1 MTSGAVLAAGDS
13 GLFAPLMAFLLVVIV
28 SFLLC
33 LVAGVDNDTV
43 ADFFTANR
51 PCP

>member
-1 MTSGAVLAAGDS
+1 MTSGAVLAAGGS
-13 GLFAPLMAFLLVVIV
+13 GLFAPLMAFLLVVDI

-33 LVAGVDNDTV
+33 LAASMDNDTV
-43 ADFFTANR
+43 ADFFTATD